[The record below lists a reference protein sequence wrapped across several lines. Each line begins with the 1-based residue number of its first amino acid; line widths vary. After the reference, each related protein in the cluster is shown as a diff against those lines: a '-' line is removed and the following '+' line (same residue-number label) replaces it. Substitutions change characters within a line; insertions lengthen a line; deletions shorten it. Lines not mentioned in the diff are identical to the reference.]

1 MFSRSRSVGLKR
13 LALGCVLKPD
23 SLGRFSRA
31 RIPEALP
38 DGETDLGI
46 VEEDER
52 IITRERATPLGI
64 RLEALKLKHDDPLIA
79 GTEPGKVIPAKRSQK
94 LGL

>member
-1 MFSRSRSVGLKR
+1 LAGSV
-13 LALGCVLKPD
+13 A
-23 SLGRFSRA
+23 A

-64 RLEALKLKHDDPLIA
+64 RLEALKLKHDDPAHRRHRARQGDPSKTLAETRTLDREIEG
-79 GTEPGKVIPAKRSQK
+79 GTLRAVTSPQCSPSM
-94 LGL
+94 